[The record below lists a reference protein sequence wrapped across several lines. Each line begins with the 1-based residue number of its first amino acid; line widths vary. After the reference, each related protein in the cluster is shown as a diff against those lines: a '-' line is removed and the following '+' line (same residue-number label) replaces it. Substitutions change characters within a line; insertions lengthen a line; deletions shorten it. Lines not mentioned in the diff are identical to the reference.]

1 MLPAG
6 STGGARTLSRREADM
21 SRSSSFDTRI
31 VHAGSGSNPSHA
43 VSMPI
48 YQSSTFR
55 FDSCAHGAELSASV
69 APEELYTRWGNPTAR
84 ALEEAVADLEG
95 GEAALAFASGMGA
108 GSAAV
113 MASVKGGDHCVVA
126 SCLYAG
132 MTELFEGVLDS
143 FGVESTFVDA
153 SDLARVEQAVRPET
167 RLIYVETP
175 ANPTLA
181 LTDLAG
187 VAEIAKR
194 HGIFTIADNTWAS
207 PWNQRPLELGIDAVV
222 HSATKYLAGHSD
234 VISGVAVGRRVW
246 IDRVWKMLK
255 IFGACPGPNDAWLVL
270 RGIKTLALRVPR
282 QNETAQAVAEALAA
296 HPTVSVV
303 HYPGLASH
311 PGHEL
316 ARRQMGGF
324 GGMLAFEVKGGVDAG
339 KRVVESLE
347 LVTHAVSLGGVETL
361 AVHAASTTHA
371 PLSEE
376 ARARGGVTPGLIRV
390 SIGLESAQDLIADF
404 EQALARVGRVPAGT

>member
-1 MLPAG
+1 
-6 STGGARTLSRREADM
+6 M
-21 SRSSSFDTRI
+21 SNEKTIETRA
-31 VHAGSGSNPSHA
+31 VHAGSNVNQSHA

-55 FDSCAHGAELSASV
+55 FDSCEHGADLSEQV
-69 APEELYTRWGNPTAR
+69 APTELYSRWGNPTAR
-84 ALEEAVADLEG
+84 ALEEAVADLES
-95 GEAALAFASGMGA
+95 GEAALAFASGMAA

-126 SCLYAG
+126 NCLYAG
-132 MTELFEGVLDS
+132 MTELFEGVLDG
-143 FGVESTFVDA
+143 FGVETTFVDP
-153 SDLARVEQAVRPET
+153 SDVAGMEAAVRPNT
-167 RLIYVETP
+167 VLIYVETP

-181 LTDLAG
+181 MTDLVE
-187 VAEIAKR
+187 VARIAKA
-194 HGIFTIADNTWAS
+194 HGILSIADNTWAS
-207 PWNQRPLELGIDAVV
+207 PLNQRPLELGIDAVV

-234 VISGVAVGRRVW
+234 VISGVVVGSKAW

-255 IFGACPGPNDAWLVL
+255 IFGACPSPHDAWLVL
-270 RGIKTLALRVPR
+270 RGIRTLAVRVPR
-282 QNETAQAVAEALAA
+282 QNATTQSVAEFLEG
-296 HPTVSVV
+296 HPSVSMV

-316 ARRQMGGF
+316 AKRQMHGF
-324 GGMLAFEVKGGVDAG
+324 GGMLAFEVAGGEEAG
-339 KRVVESLE
+339 RVVIESLR
-347 LVTHAVSLGGVETL
+347 LATHAVSLGGTETL

-371 PLSEE
+371 PLSPE

-404 EQALARVGRVPAGT
+404 DQALARAQSAIGVAST